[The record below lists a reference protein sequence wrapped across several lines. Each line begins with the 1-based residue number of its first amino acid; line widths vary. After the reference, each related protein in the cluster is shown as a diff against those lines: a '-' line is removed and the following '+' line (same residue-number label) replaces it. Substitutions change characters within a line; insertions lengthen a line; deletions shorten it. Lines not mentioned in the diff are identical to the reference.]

1 MKDSATK
8 SATSQICKTK
18 HRNPCEDCLLFTGF
32 LCFGSADLR
41 SHEAL
46 TGLRVSA
53 DLQKQI
59 CLRKS
64 AEPLWASL
72 KNDTDTAESKQESQ
86 RLSSTLLDSHYRQ
99 TRNLFT
105 KKWRPEPTQKTGRH
119 RKAK

>member
-1 MKDSATK
+1 MEFLHSVFWSLSECILREGSMGTPLLHKA
-8 SATSQICKTK
+8 AGK

-64 AEPLWASL
+64 AEP
-72 KNDTDTAESKQESQ
+72 
-86 RLSSTLLDSHYRQ
+86 
-99 TRNLFT
+99 
-105 KKWRPEPTQKTGRH
+105 
-119 RKAK
+119 

>member
-1 MKDSATK
+1 
-8 SATSQICKTK
+8 
-18 HRNPCEDCLLFTGF
+18 LLFTGF

-64 AEPLWASL
+64 AEPLVANGRTTPQNL
-72 KNDTDTAESKQESQ
+72 K
-86 RLSSTLLDSHYRQ
+86 
-99 TRNLFT
+99 
-105 KKWRPEPTQKTGRH
+105 QKLGE
-119 RKAK
+119 

>member
-1 MKDSATK
+1 
-8 SATSQICKTK
+8 
-18 HRNPCEDCLLFTGF
+18 LLFTGF

-64 AEPLWASL
+64 AEPLAVIL
-72 KNDTDTAESKQESQ
+72 GQ
-86 RLSSTLLDSHYRQ
+86 H
-99 TRNLFT
+99 TRPPTET
-105 KKWRPEPTQKTGRH
+105 K
-119 RKAK
+119 

>member
-1 MKDSATK
+1 
-8 SATSQICKTK
+8 
-18 HRNPCEDCLLFTGF
+18 
-32 LCFGSADLR
+32 LR

-72 KNDTDTAESKQESQ
+72 KENNEKLHIDNFDFFLLTDTFCGEQ
-86 RLSSTLLDSHYRQ
+86 TCHYQ
-99 TRNLFT
+99 
-105 KKWRPEPTQKTGRH
+105 
-119 RKAK
+119 

>member
-1 MKDSATK
+1 
-8 SATSQICKTK
+8 
-18 HRNPCEDCLLFTGF
+18 
-32 LCFGSADLR
+32 LR

-72 KNDTDTAESKQESQ
+72 KDIAVQG
-86 RLSSTLLDSHYRQ
+86 RLATYCDRQ
-99 TRNLFT
+99 KVETRKPL
-105 KKWRPEPTQKTGRH
+105 KKTGSILKIHKSRN
-119 RKAK
+119 KI